1 MIRYVKGI
9 YSMNINGG
17 IVVETQ
23 SGLGL
28 EIFLPANSPIYRYG
42 EGETIM
48 VYTSMIVKEDDIS
61 LYGFHNRDNLEI
73 FERLITVS
81 GVGAKGAMSI
91 LSTLEA
97 AELKRAIAFEDA
109 KEISRA
115 NGIGK
120 KTAER
125 IILELKDKLAKT
137 DIPAYVPP
145 ADTADVSSDSRSEAI
160 TALVALGYTKAEA
173 FNAVASINDEGL
185 SSEEYIKKALKNQKH
200 LKIHPFI
207 PVYFR
212 PPKRGFP
219 SRTDA

>member
-125 IILELKDKLAKT
+125 ILLELKDKLAKT

-185 SSEEYIKKALKNQKH
+185 SSEEYIKKALKN
-200 LKIHPFI
+200 LF
-207 PVYFR
+207 
-212 PPKRGFP
+212 
-219 SRTDA
+219 

>member
-120 KTAER
+120 KTAEI

-185 SSEEYIKKALKNQKH
+185 SSEEYIKKALKN
-200 LKIHPFI
+200 LF
-207 PVYFR
+207 
-212 PPKRGFP
+212 
-219 SRTDA
+219 

>member
-145 ADTADVSSDSRSEAI
+145 ADTADVSSDSRREAI

-185 SSEEYIKKALKNQKH
+185 SSEEYIKKALKN
-200 LKIHPFI
+200 LF
-207 PVYFR
+207 
-212 PPKRGFP
+212 
-219 SRTDA
+219 

>member
-160 TALVALGYTKAEA
+160 TALGALGYPKAEA

-185 SSEEYIKKALKNQKH
+185 SSEEYIKKALKN
-200 LKIHPFI
+200 LF
-207 PVYFR
+207 
-212 PPKRGFP
+212 
-219 SRTDA
+219 

>member
-160 TALVALGYTKAEA
+160 TAQVALGYTKAEA

-185 SSEEYIKKALKNQKH
+185 SSEEYIKKALKN
-200 LKIHPFI
+200 LF
-207 PVYFR
+207 
-212 PPKRGFP
+212 
-219 SRTDA
+219 

>member
-17 IVVETQ
+17 IVVETP

-160 TALVALGYTKAEA
+160 TALVTLGYTKAEA

-185 SSEEYIKKALKNQKH
+185 SSEEYIKKALKN
-200 LKIHPFI
+200 LF
-207 PVYFR
+207 
-212 PPKRGFP
+212 
-219 SRTDA
+219 

>member
-160 TALVALGYTKAEA
+160 TALVTLGYTKAEA
-173 FNAVASINDEGL
+173 FNAVASINDERL
-185 SSEEYIKKALKNQKH
+185 SSEEYIKKALKN
-200 LKIHPFI
+200 LF
-207 PVYFR
+207 
-212 PPKRGFP
+212 
-219 SRTDA
+219 

>member
-91 LSTLEA
+91 LGTLEA

-185 SSEEYIKKALKNQKH
+185 SSEEYIKKALKN
-200 LKIHPFI
+200 LF
-207 PVYFR
+207 
-212 PPKRGFP
+212 
-219 SRTDA
+219 

>member
-61 LYGFHNRDNLEI
+61 LHGFHNRDNLEI

-185 SSEEYIKKALKNQKH
+185 SSEEYIKKALKN
-200 LKIHPFI
+200 LF
-207 PVYFR
+207 
-212 PPKRGFP
+212 
-219 SRTDA
+219 